1 MNLTSEISN
10 HNFFAFLW
18 HAVFLALAQNFMDV
32 DTVIPAMLIES
43 GGGAMHVGIM
53 AAIMM
58 GGSSFTQL
66 LFAPYIS
73 NRAFKKPFLL
83 TGINARIFSLVAL
96 GFILFFFR
104 EYQSKM
110 LLWFIFIFITMF
122 SLGGAFANIS
132 YTDIFG
138 KSVDEKKRKVFFS
151 ARQIISGT
159 LILASAF
166 LAKKVLSLAQY
177 PLNYAYMFFIGGTLL
192 LTASGGFW
200 AIKEYVASALK
211 VSGIRDYLAI
221 LRSELADN
229 KRLLHFLGFINTQGI
244 IISFLPFAML
254 FAKEIFDSK
263 SSDTGQFLLYKIAG
277 ILLISLL
284 VFYGARRI
292 KYNTLLYSNLGLS
305 VMLILAILI
314 VPDKITMRYI
324 FLAGGMAYSLYTIT
338 MNGLLLE
345 VSSNENRALYTG
357 FAGAGNIL
365 PALFP
370 LAGSWIITRFD
381 FPAFLILSALYIS
394 VSAYFIKRIDCKK

>member
-43 GGGAMHVGIM
+43 GGGAVHVGIM

-166 LAKKVLSLAQY
+166 LAKKVLSLAHY

-200 AIKEYVASALK
+200 TIKEYVPSALK

-221 LRSELADN
+221 LRSELAHN

-394 VSAYFIKRIDCKK
+394 LSAYFIKRIDCKK